1 MDSRPERTELIK
13 RIEERTD
20 SYLINLVYNTRK
32 TRFST
37 QLASDVLDSLY
48 SLLKSIPINI
58 ANKKVCLL
66 LHSSGGFLDVITSFV
81 YLLRHRFK
89 EFDVIIPEIAHSAAT
104 ILSLGADNILMSNY
118 SSLSPFDPQLTLKTQ
133 AGTIGAGTEDIK
145 GYYSIIADLFK
156 TDTAKVQAFSILA
169 SRFPPEVLGNLE
181 RTQKQVR
188 LVATKMLLYRSF
200 SKRKTKRI
208 LDRFQ
213 KEFYSHQYRIHYD
226 DAIKLGLHARLMDE
240 DLEDLCLRLLFLYKS
255 SFGTESDLE
264 LDIPDENN
272 SVELV
277 INRSYLESENASF
290 SYKTKYRVFKQK
302 KVEVEELG
310 WLSNNNAREERGT
323 TNEG

>member
-1 MDSRPERTELIK
+1 
-13 RIEERTD
+13 
-20 SYLINLVYNTRK
+20 
-32 TRFST
+32 
-37 QLASDVLDSLY
+37 
-48 SLLKSIPINI
+48 
-58 ANKKVCLL
+58 L

-290 SYKTKYRVFKQK
+290 IDTCIINVLYFDPEGIDETIRKCRVP
-302 KVEVEELG
+302 
-310 WLSNNNAREERGT
+310 GT
-323 TNEG
+323 TTSSCHGALAGRTPAWGDRATDWS